1 MDLGKQEV
9 DMEFIIQIGKMEGEP
24 MDKEKNVPKNIDE
37 YIAVLPEEVKT
48 IMETVRKVIHEAA
61 PDAVETMSYQIPTFD
76 LQGNLVHFAAFR
88 NHIGFYPTP
97 SGMEAFRE
105 ELSAYKGSKGS
116 VQFPLDQPI
125 PYDLIT
131 RIVKYRVQEN
141 LEKASKPS
149 AKKAEKKT
157 KKPE

>member
-1 MDLGKQEV
+1 
-9 DMEFIIQIGKMEGEP
+9 

-37 YIAVLPEEVKT
+37 YIAVLPEEVKA

-61 PDAVETMSYQIPTFD
+61 PEAKETMSYQIPTFD

-105 ELSAYKGSKGS
+105 ELSVYKGSKGS

-125 PYDLIT
+125 PYGLIT

-141 LEKASKPS
+141 LDKAAKLS

-157 KKPE
+157 KKSE